1 MQPNRELRKTGHL
14 LPKETAIQR
23 RRLQVFTFFLS
34 VSFRTN
40 SFDRTFDRIASELY
54 ARTIRSIVTVRFNR
68 ARRVISI
75 PRSCYNYLVFRE
87 VVSWIIVREA
97 RADAPY
103 WTISNAFKDGQMYQR
118 ASIVVTASFSSTS
131 ITVSFGSIADHFANT
146 DVSLVRRTIDSFID
160 RVVTRFNRVRV
171 IPKQSEW
178 NRIISFDIEENNVAS
193 FAHFDSS
200 LES

>member
-1 MQPNRELRKTGHL
+1 
-14 LPKETAIQR
+14 
-23 RRLQVFTFFLS
+23 
-34 VSFRTN
+34 
-40 SFDRTFDRIASELY
+40 
-54 ARTIRSIVTVRFNR
+54 
-68 ARRVISI
+68 
-75 PRSCYNYLVFRE
+75 
-87 VVSWIIVREA
+87 
-97 RADAPY
+97 
-103 WTISNAFKDGQMYQR
+103 MYQR
-118 ASIVVTASFSSTS
+118 ASIVVTASFSSMS

-146 DVSLVRRTIDSFID
+146 NVSLVRRTIDSFID